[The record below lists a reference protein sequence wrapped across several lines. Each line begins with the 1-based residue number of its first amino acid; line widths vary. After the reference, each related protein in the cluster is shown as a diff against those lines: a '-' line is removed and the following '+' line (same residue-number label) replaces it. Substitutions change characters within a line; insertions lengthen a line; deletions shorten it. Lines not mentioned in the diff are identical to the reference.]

1 MTMNRKDLQDQMI
14 REIEFTCPEVLYTQ
28 VGRPPVPIGRVHTIP
43 PKGHRDRLQLQSNE
57 QSEPH

>member
-28 VGRPPVPIGRVHTIP
+28 VGRRN
-43 PKGHRDRLQLQSNE
+43 QLAEWHKSG
-57 QSEPH
+57 